1 MHVFFATFTLKK
13 FYDLYDV
20 LMTCDFGPVV
30 WGCSLTILTAARMWG
45 EEGRGG
51 GGGGE
56 IINKSPRGV
65 ETGGTA
71 ALPNTCDRG

>member
-1 MHVFFATFTLKK
+1 MLW
-13 FYDLYDV
+13 DL
-20 LMTCDFGPVV
+20 GPVV

-45 EEGRGG
+45 EEE